1 MQLSQPSVIA
11 RLFPSLSCLV
21 LLLFLFACA
30 PATMP
35 AKKADIAPSGESKL
49 GLLAREA
56 PAPAEAMMRAEGEK
70 KAEADF
76 SKSRADGSKTKAMSA
91 PSPGSQEASG
101 LKAGYAD
108 DNKQFNYY
116 IHFLDQY
123 GPRAKHY
130 PIFISERI
138 QLKVVDA
145 AGKPVPNAEIKVS
158 ATSSNE
164 PLAEGKTYSDG
175 SFFFF
180 PSEYRAEIFR
190 YQAVVTHMQQ
200 RQELALDRQGPR
212 EIEVKLGQPRTVP
225 EPLPLDVLFVLD
237 TTGSMGKEIER
248 LKKTIEII
256 NLNLSSLSSKPQ
268 VRFGMVLYKDRKDE
282 YVTRTVALTGDLDA
296 FQLELNKVHAGGG
309 GDGPEDLQSAL
320 ADAVQKF
327 SWNRDGVR
335 LVFVITD
342 APPHLDYGQT
352 YTYVHAAGD
361 ARKQGIKIFSVGTG
375 GLDLAGEYAL
385 RQIAQYTSGRYIF
398 LTYGEKGESEGGRP
412 GSVSHHTGDN
422 FTADKLETIIIQFAK
437 EEINNVL
444 GAGREGDGDYFSA
457 TKVGD
462 EDGAATLQ
470 KLFEQAVAQL
480 VDYSTIVIAEKTAAT
495 VLPIS
500 LKDASLSVNAEYFG
514 EQLGLSLSRS
524 KTFTMV
530 ERKDLQ
536 AVLDEL
542 KLHLTGAV
550 SEKDAVKVGKLA
562 GAKMIVTGSLY
573 GNAENY
579 ELFLKLLRVESGEV
593 LSVTKAR
600 INKKLGL

>member
-1 MQLSQPSVIA
+1 MRSSQTSVIT

-21 LLLFLFACA
+21 FLFFLFACA

-35 AKKADIAPSGESKL
+35 AKKADGAMAGEPKAAM
-49 GLLAREA
+49 LAKEA
-56 PAPAEAMMRAEGEK
+56 PAPADAGVTAEK
-70 KAEADF
+70 SDAFVRKSKAAA
-76 SKSRADGSKTKAMSA
+76 SGPAR
-91 PSPGSQEASG
+91 SQEASG

-116 IHFLDQY
+116 IHFLEQY
-123 GPRAKHY
+123 AAQAKHY
-130 PIFISERI
+130 PINIAERI
-138 QLKVVDA
+138 QIKVVDA
-145 AGKPVPNAEIKVS
+145 AGKPVPNAEITVS
-158 ATSSNE
+158 GNSES
-164 PLAEGKTYSDG
+164 LASGKTYSDG

-180 PSEYRAEIFR
+180 PSEYRADIFR
-190 YQAVVTHMQQ
+190 YQAAITHMQQ

-212 EIEVKLGQPRTVP
+212 EIEVKLGQQRTVP
-225 EPLPLDVLFVLD
+225 EPIPLDVLFVLD

-256 NLNLSSLSSKPQ
+256 NLNLASLSSKPQ
-268 VRFGMVLYKDRKDE
+268 VRFGMVLYKDRGDE
-282 YVTRTVALTGDLDA
+282 YVTRTIPLTNDLDA
-296 FQLELNKVHAGGG
+296 FQQELNKVHASGG
-309 GDGPEDLQSAL
+309 GDEPEDLQSAL
-320 ADAVQKF
+320 ADAVQKV
-327 SWNRDGVR
+327 SWNRDGIR

-342 APPHLDYGQT
+342 APAHLDYGQK
-352 YTYVHAAGD
+352 YTYVNAARD
-361 ARKQGIKIFSVGTG
+361 AKKQGIKIFSVGTG
-375 GLDLAGEYAL
+375 GLNLSGEYVL

-422 FTADKLETIIIQFAK
+422 FQADKLETIIIQFAK

-457 TKVGD
+457 DKVGD
-462 EDGAATLQ
+462 EDSAATLQ

-480 VDYSTIVIAEKTAAT
+480 VDYSTIVIPEKTAAT

-500 LKDASLSVNAEYFG
+500 SKDASLSVNAEYFG
-514 EQLGLSLSRS
+514 EQLGLSLSKS

-536 AVLDEL
+536 AILDEL
-542 KLHLTGAV
+542 KLQMTGAV

>member
-1 MQLSQPSVIA
+1 M
-11 RLFPSLSCLV
+11 R
-21 LLLFLFACA
+21 
-30 PATMP
+30 
-35 AKKADIAPSGESKL
+35 AKKSDTSALDELKAASSAK
-49 GLLAREA
+49 EA
-56 PAPAEAMMRAEGEK
+56 PAAPAGVMAKMEAEKSFEAAGRTAEAR
-70 KAEADF
+70 
-76 SKSRADGSKTKAMSA
+76 TA
-91 PSPGSQEASG
+91 PPKRQEASG

-108 DNKQFNYY
+108 DNKQFNYF

-123 GPRAKHY
+123 GPRAKHF
-130 PIFISERI
+130 PINISERI

-158 ATSSNE
+158 DSGSGD
-164 PLAEGKTYSDG
+164 PLAEGRTYSDG

-180 PSEYRAEIFR
+180 PSEYRADIFR
-190 YQAVVTHMQQ
+190 YQAAIIHMQQ
-200 RQELALDRQGPR
+200 RQELAIDRQGPR
-212 EIEVKLGQPRTVP
+212 EIEVKLAQPRVVP

-248 LKKTIEII
+248 LKRTIEII
-256 NLNLSSLSSKPQ
+256 NLNLSSLSSKPL
-268 VRFGMVLYKDRKDE
+268 VRFGMVLYKDRGDE
-282 YVTRTVALTGDLDA
+282 YVTRVVPLTGDLDA
-296 FQLELNKVHAGGG
+296 FQKELNKVRADGG

-320 ADAVQKF
+320 ADAVQKM

-342 APPHLDYGQT
+342 APPHLDYGQK
-352 YTYVHAAGD
+352 YTYVNAAGD
-361 ARKQGIKIFSVGTG
+361 AKKQGIKIFSVGTG
-375 GLDLAGEYAL
+375 GLDLAGEFVL

-422 FTADKLETIIIQFAK
+422 FQADKLETIIIQFAK

-457 TKVGD
+457 DKVGD

-500 LKDASLSVNAEYFG
+500 PKDASLSVNAEYFG

-524 KTFTMV
+524 KSFTMV

-536 AVLDEL
+536 AILDEL
-542 KLHLTGAV
+542 KLQMTGVV

-600 INKKLGL
+600 ISKKLGL

>member
-1 MQLSQPSVIA
+1 
-11 RLFPSLSCLV
+11 
-21 LLLFLFACA
+21 
-30 PATMP
+30 MP
-35 AKKADIAPSGESKL
+35 AKKADVALSGEPKL
-49 GLLAREA
+49 GLFAKEA
-56 PAPAEAMMRAEGEK
+56 PAPAESMMRADGER

-76 SKSRADGSKTKAMSA
+76 SKSRAMSA
-91 PSPGSQEASG
+91 PAARSQEASG

-108 DNKQFNYY
+108 DNKQFNYF

-130 PIFISERI
+130 PINISERI
-138 QLKVVDA
+138 LVKVVDG
-145 AGKPVPNAEIKVS
+145 AGKPVLNAEIKVS
-158 ATSSNE
+158 APGGSE
-164 PLAEGKTYSDG
+164 LLAEGKTYSDG
-175 SFFFF
+175 TFFFF
-180 PSEYRAEIFR
+180 PSLYGADIFR

-200 RQELALDRQGPR
+200 RQDLTLDRQGPR
-212 EIEVKLGQPRTVP
+212 EIEVKLSQPRTVP

-248 LKKTIEII
+248 LKRTIEII

-268 VRFGMVLYKDRKDE
+268 VRFGIVLYKDKGDE

-296 FQLELNKVHAGGG
+296 FQMELNKVQAGGG

-320 ADAVQKF
+320 ADAVRKI
-327 SWNRDGVR
+327 SWNPDGVR

-342 APPHLDYGQT
+342 APPHLDYGQK

-361 ARKQGIKIFSVGTG
+361 AKKQGIKIFSVGTG
-375 GLDLAGEYAL
+375 GLDLAGEYVL

-398 LTYGEKGESEGGRP
+398 LTYGEKGESEGGQP

-422 FTADKLETIIIQFAK
+422 FQTDKLETIIIQFAK

-444 GAGREGDGDYFSA
+444 GAGREGDGEYFTA
-457 TKVGD
+457 TKISD

-500 LKDASLSVNAEYFG
+500 PKDASLSVNAEYFG

-536 AVLDEL
+536 AVLEEL
-542 KLHLTGAV
+542 KLQLTGAV

>member
-1 MQLSQPSVIA
+1 MRSFRKSDNAP
-11 RLFPSLSCLV
+11 RFLFFPILV
-21 LLLFLFACA
+21 LVLFFAACA
-30 PATMP
+30 PATMK
-35 AKKADIAPSGESKL
+35 AKKADTAPPGESKM
-49 GLLAREA
+49 GLFASEA
-56 PAPAEAMMRAEGEK
+56 PAPADARVATD
-70 KAEADF
+70 KAET
-76 SKSRADGSKTKAMSA
+76 SVGKATTA
-91 PSPGSQEASG
+91 RPAKGQEASG

-116 IHFLDQY
+116 VHFLEQY
-123 GPRAKHY
+123 AAQAKHY
-130 PIFISERI
+130 PINITERI
-138 QLKVVDA
+138 QIKVVDV
-145 AGKPVPNAEIKVS
+145 AGKPVPNAGITVS
-158 ATSSNE
+158 NNSES
-164 PLAEGKTYSDG
+164 LAAGKTYSDG

-180 PSEYRAEIFR
+180 PSEYRADIFR
-190 YQAVVTHMQQ
+190 FQATIAHMQQ
-200 RQELALDRQGPR
+200 SRKLAIDRQGPR
-212 EIEVKLGQPRTVP
+212 ELVVKLGQQRIVP

-268 VRFGMVLYKDRKDE
+268 VRFGMVLYKDRGDE
-282 YVTRTVALTGDLDA
+282 YVTRLIPLTSDLDA
-296 FQLELNKVHAGGG
+296 FQAELNKVRADGG
-309 GDGPEDLQSAL
+309 GDTPEDLQSAM
-320 ADAVQKF
+320 ADAVQKV
-327 SWNRDGVR
+327 SWNGDGIR
-335 LVFVITD
+335 IAFVITD

-352 YTYVHAAGD
+352 YTYVSAVAD
-361 ARKQGIKIFSVGTG
+361 AKKQGIKIFSVGTG
-375 GLDLAGEYAL
+375 GLNLAGEYVL

-398 LTYGEKGESEGGRP
+398 LTYGEQGESEGGAQ

-444 GAGREGDGDYFSA
+444 GVGREGDGDYFSA
-457 TKVGD
+457 TQIGG
-462 EDGAATLQ
+462 EDSTVTLQ

-480 VDYSTIVIAEKTAAT
+480 ADYSTIAIPEKTAAM
-495 VLPIS
+495 VLPIAPKNAA
-500 LKDASLSVNAEYFG
+500 LAVNAEYFG

-536 AVLDEL
+536 AILKEL
-542 KLHLTGAV
+542 SFQLTGAV
-550 SEKDAVKVGKLA
+550 SDKDAVKVGKLT
-562 GAKMIVTGSLY
+562 GAKMIIAGSLY
-573 GNAENY
+573 GNAEYY

>member
-1 MQLSQPSVIA
+1 MEVEKG
-11 RLFPSLSCLV
+11 F
-21 LLLFLFACA
+21 
-30 PATMP
+30 
-35 AKKADIAPSGESKL
+35 
-49 GLLAREA
+49 EA
-56 PAPAEAMMRAEGEK
+56 AGR
-70 KAEADF
+70 KAE
-76 SKSRADGSKTKAMSA
+76 SRPA
-91 PSPGSQEASG
+91 SPPRSQEASG

-116 IHFLDQY
+116 IHFLEQY
-123 GPRAKHY
+123 GPRAAHY
-130 PIFISERI
+130 PINISERI
-138 QLKVVDA
+138 QLKVVDS
-145 AGKPVPNAEIKVS
+145 AGKPVPNAAIKVS
-158 ATSSNE
+158 APGSSE

-175 SFFFF
+175 SFYFF
-180 PSEYRAEIFR
+180 PSEYRADIFR
-190 YQAVVTHMQQ
+190 YQAAITHMQQ
-200 RQELALDRQGPR
+200 RQELAIDRQGPR
-212 EIEVKLGQPRTVP
+212 EIEVKLGLQRTVP

-248 LKKTIEII
+248 LKRTIEII

-268 VRFGMVLYKDRKDE
+268 VRFGMVLYKDRGDE
-282 YVTRTVALTGDLDA
+282 YVTRTVPLTGDLDV
-296 FQLELNKVHAGGG
+296 FQKELNKVRADGG

-320 ADAVQKF
+320 ADAVQKI

-342 APPHLDYGQT
+342 APPHLDYGQK
-352 YTYVHAAGD
+352 YTFVNAAGD
-361 ARKQGIKIFSVGTG
+361 AKKQGIKIFSVGTG
-375 GLDLAGEYAL
+375 GLDLAGEFVL
-385 RQIAQYTSGRYIF
+385 RQVAQYTSGRYIF

-422 FTADKLETIIIQFAK
+422 FQADKLETIIIQFAK

-444 GAGREGDGDYFSA
+444 GAGREGEGDYFSA

-500 LKDASLSVNAEYFG
+500 PKDASLSVNAEYFG
-514 EQLGLSLSRS
+514 EQLGLSLSRN

-536 AVLDEL
+536 AILDEL
-542 KLHLTGAV
+542 KLQLTGAV

>member
-1 MQLSQPSVIA
+1 MRSSQQSVVA

-21 LLLFLFACA
+21 LLFFLCACS
-30 PATMP
+30 PAAMR
-35 AKKADIAPSGESKL
+35 AKKSGVELNTASSAK
-49 GLLAREA
+49 EA
-56 PAPAEAMMRAEGEK
+56 PAAPADVMARMEVEKGFEAAGR
-70 KAEADF
+70 KAE
-76 SKSRADGSKTKAMSA
+76 SRPA
-91 PSPGSQEASG
+91 SPPRSQEASG

-116 IHFLDQY
+116 IHFLEQY
-123 GPRAKHY
+123 GPRAAHY
-130 PIFISERI
+130 PINISERI
-138 QLKVVDA
+138 QLKVVDS
-145 AGKPVPNAEIKVS
+145 AGKPVPNAAIKVS
-158 ATSSNE
+158 APGSSE

-175 SFFFF
+175 SFYFF
-180 PSEYRAEIFR
+180 PSEYRADIFR
-190 YQAVVTHMQQ
+190 YQAAITHMQQ
-200 RQELALDRQGPR
+200 RQELAIDRQGPR
-212 EIEVKLGQPRTVP
+212 EIEVKLGLQRTVP

-248 LKKTIEII
+248 LKRTIEII

-268 VRFGMVLYKDRKDE
+268 VRFGMVLYKDRGDE
-282 YVTRTVALTGDLDA
+282 YVTRTVPLTGDLDV
-296 FQLELNKVHAGGG
+296 FQKELNKVRADGG

-320 ADAVQKF
+320 ADAVQKI

-342 APPHLDYGQT
+342 APPHLDYGQK
-352 YTYVHAAGD
+352 YTFVNAAGD
-361 ARKQGIKIFSVGTG
+361 AKKQGIKIFSVGTG
-375 GLDLAGEYAL
+375 GLDLAGEFVL
-385 RQIAQYTSGRYIF
+385 RQVAQYTSGRYIF

-422 FTADKLETIIIQFAK
+422 FQADKLETIIIQFAK

-444 GAGREGDGDYFSA
+444 GAGREGEGDYFSA

-500 LKDASLSVNAEYFG
+500 PKDASLSVNAEYFG
-514 EQLGLSLSRS
+514 EQLGLSLSRN

-536 AVLDEL
+536 AILDEL
-542 KLHLTGAV
+542 KLQLTGAV

>member
-1 MQLSQPSVIA
+1 MRSLRKSDNAPRFLFLSVLA
-11 RLFPSLSCLV
+11 LV
-21 LLLFLFACA
+21 LFFAACA
-30 PATMP
+30 AMP
-35 AKKADIAPSGESKL
+35 AKKAGTTPPGESKM
-49 GLLAREA
+49 AMTA
-56 PAPAEAMMRAEGEK
+56 PEAPAEARAATD
-70 KAEADF
+70 KAEA
-76 SKSRADGSKTKAMSA
+76 SAEKEKATA
-91 PSPGSQEASG
+91 ARPARGQEASG

-116 IHFLDQY
+116 VHFLEQY
-123 GPRAKHY
+123 AAKAKHY
-130 PIFISERI
+130 PINITERI
-138 QLKVVDA
+138 QIKVVDV
-145 AGKPVPNAEIKVS
+145 AGKPVPNAGITV
-158 ATSSNE
+158 SSNSE
-164 PLAEGKTYSDG
+164 ALASGKTYSDG

-180 PSEYRAEIFR
+180 PSEYRADIFR
-190 YQAVVTHMQQ
+190 YQATIAHMHQSQ
-200 RQELALDRQGPR
+200 KLAIDRQGPR
-212 EIEVKLGQPRTVP
+212 EIIVKLGQQRTVP

-256 NLNLSSLSSKPQ
+256 NLNLNSLSSKTQ

-282 YVTRTVALTGDLDA
+282 YVTRFIPLTSYLDA
-296 FQLELNKVHAGGG
+296 FQAELNKVRADGG

-320 ADAVQKF
+320 ADAVQKV
-327 SWNRDGVR
+327 SWNRDGIR
-335 LVFVITD
+335 IAFVITD

-352 YTYVHAAGD
+352 YTYVSAVAD
-361 ARKQGIKIFSVGTG
+361 AKKQGIKIFSVGTG
-375 GLDLAGEYAL
+375 GLNLAGEYVL

-398 LTYGEKGESEGGRP
+398 LTYGEQGESEGGAQ

-457 TKVGD
+457 TNVGG
-462 EDGAATLQ
+462 EDGAVTLQ

-480 VDYSTIVIAEKTAAT
+480 VDNSTIAIPEKTAAM
-495 VLPIS
+495 VLPIAPKNAA
-500 LKDASLSVNAEYFG
+500 LAVNAEYFG

-536 AVLDEL
+536 AILEEM
-542 KLHLTGAV
+542 KLQLTGAI
-550 SEKDAVKVGKLA
+550 SDKDAVKVGKLT
-562 GAKMIVTGSLY
+562 GAKMIVAGSLY
-573 GNAENY
+573 GNAEYY

>member
-1 MQLSQPSVIA
+1 MRSFQISVSIRLLPALSY
-11 RLFPSLSCLV
+11 LCLV

-35 AKKADIAPSGESKL
+35 AKKADVAPSEEPKA
-49 GLLAREA
+49 GLIARKP
-56 PAPAEAMMRAEGEK
+56 PAPADAL
-70 KAEADF
+70 
-76 SKSRADGSKTKAMSA
+76 MSA
-91 PSPGSQEASG
+91 EKSEASAGEARAAASRPAMSQEASG

-116 IHFLDQY
+116 IHFLEQY
-123 GPRAKHY
+123 AAQARHY
-130 PIFISERI
+130 PINITERI
-138 QLKVVDA
+138 QIKVVDA
-145 AGKPVPNAEIKVS
+145 AGKPVPNAEITVS
-158 ATSSNE
+158 GNGES
-164 PLAEGKTYSDG
+164 LASGKTYSDG
-175 SFFFF
+175 SFYFF
-180 PSEYRAEIFR
+180 PSEYHTGIFR
-190 YQAVVTHMQQ
+190 YQAAVVSMQQ
-200 RQELALDRQGPR
+200 RQELAIDRQGPR
-212 EIEVKLGQPRTVP
+212 EIEVKMAQPRAVP
-225 EPLPLDVLFVLD
+225 EPLPLDMLFVLD

-256 NLNLSSLSSKPQ
+256 NLNLVSLTSKPQ
-268 VRFGMVLYKDRKDE
+268 VRFGMVLYKDRGDE
-282 YVTRTVALTGDLDA
+282 YVTRTIPLTGDLEA
-296 FQLELNKVHAGGG
+296 FQQELNKVRASGG
-309 GDGPEDLQSAL
+309 GDEPEDLQSAL
-320 ADAVQKF
+320 ADAVQKL
-327 SWNRDGVR
+327 SWNRDGLR

-342 APPHLDYGQT
+342 APPHLNYGQT

-361 ARKQGIKIFSVGTG
+361 AKKQGIKIFSVGTG
-375 GLDLAGEYAL
+375 GLNLAGEFVL

-422 FTADKLETIIIQFAK
+422 FQTDKLETIIIQFAK

-457 TKVGD
+457 DKVGD

-500 LKDASLSVNAEYFG
+500 AKDASLSVNAEYFG
-514 EQLGLSLSRS
+514 EQLGFSLSRS

-542 KLHLTGAV
+542 KLQMTGAV

>member
-1 MQLSQPSVIA
+1 MLQSQTSVMT
-11 RLFPSLSCLV
+11 RLFLSLSGLV
-21 LLLFLFACA
+21 FLLFLVACA
-30 PATMP
+30 PATMA
-35 AKKADIAPSGESKL
+35 AKKADTAPGESKM
-49 GLLAREA
+49 AMIASEA
-56 PAPAEAMMRAEGEK
+56 PALADARMTAEKTDVSVGKAKGAASRPAV
-70 KAEADF
+70 
-76 SKSRADGSKTKAMSA
+76 
-91 PSPGSQEASG
+91 SQEASG

-123 GPRAKHY
+123 GPRAKHF
-130 PIFISERI
+130 PINISERI

-145 AGKPVPNAEIKVS
+145 AGKPAPNVEIKVS
-158 ATSSNE
+158 ASGSGE
-164 PLAEGKTYSDG
+164 PLAKGKTYSDG
-175 SFFFF
+175 TFFFF

-190 YQAVVTHMQQ
+190 YQAVITHMQQ
-200 RQELALDRQGPR
+200 TQELALDRQGPR
-212 EIEVKLGQPRTVP
+212 ELEVKLGLSRTVP

-296 FQLELNKVHAGGG
+296 FQLELNKVHASGG

-320 ADAVQKF
+320 ADAVQKI
-327 SWNRDGVR
+327 SWNRDGIR

-342 APPHLDYGQT
+342 APPHLDYGQN
-352 YTYVHAAGD
+352 YTYVQAARD
-361 ARKQGIKIFSVGTG
+361 AKKQGIKIFSVGTG
-375 GLDLAGEYAL
+375 GLDIDGEYVL

-422 FTADKLETIIIQFAK
+422 FTADKLETIVIQFAK

-457 TKVGD
+457 TRVGD

-500 LKDASLSVNAEYFG
+500 PKDASLSVNAEYFG

>member
-1 MQLSQPSVIA
+1 M
-11 RLFPSLSCLV
+11 R
-21 LLLFLFACA
+21 
-30 PATMP
+30 
-35 AKKADIAPSGESKL
+35 AKKSDTSALEELKAASSAK
-49 GLLAREA
+49 EA
-56 PAPAEAMMRAEGEK
+56 PAPIARMTDEK
-70 KAEADF
+70 ADASIGKA
-76 SKSRADGSKTKAMSA
+76 KAA
-91 PSPGSQEASG
+91 VSPGRAKGQEASG

-116 IHFLDQY
+116 IHFLEQY
-123 GPRAKHY
+123 GPRAKHF
-130 PIFISERI
+130 PINISERI
-138 QLKVVDA
+138 HLKVVDA

-158 ATSSNE
+158 ASGSNE

-180 PSEYRAEIFR
+180 PSEYRADIFR
-190 YQAVVTHMQQ
+190 YQAAIAHMQQ
-200 RQELALDRQGPR
+200 RQELSLDRQGPR
-212 EIEVKLGQPRTVP
+212 EIEVKLGQQRTVP

-237 TTGSMGKEIER
+237 TTGSMGREIER
-248 LKKTIEII
+248 LKRTIEII

-282 YVTRTVALTGDLDA
+282 YVTRAVPLTGDLDA
-296 FQLELNKVHAGGG
+296 FQAELNKVQAGGG

-320 ADAVQKF
+320 ADAVQKV

-352 YTYVHAAGD
+352 YTYVNAARD
-361 ARKQGIKIFSVGTG
+361 AKKQGIKIFSVGTG
-375 GLDLAGEYAL
+375 GLDLAGEYVL

-444 GAGREGDGDYFSA
+444 GAGREGEGDYFSA
-457 TKVGD
+457 DKVGD

-500 LKDASLSVNAEYFG
+500 PKDASLSVNAEYFG
-514 EQLGLSLSRS
+514 EQLGLSLSRNKS
-524 KTFTMV
+524 FTIV

-542 KLHLTGAV
+542 KLQMTGIV